1 MSRPLMWVGVAY
13 TLGVIWAAG
22 DQKLFYG
29 TAGIVLFVWITG
41 RIRQP
46 WKEKRLFW
54 LLPVFFVSGFV
65 IFDHA
70 MTDVKDA
77 SMENQFIHTRGM
89 ICQSEAKEK
98 TLAVTLLDADI
109 NGRKK
114 KLLLYMEKD
123 APVAV
128 GDDIEVRGILEKPE
142 RASNPGQFDGASY
155 YRSKGIAYIM
165 RPDGYTI
172 VGKGNSY
179 PALLDKI
186 KKFWCGRYQSFL
198 NEEDAGVVRA
208 VLTGDKAE
216 MDEKTEQLYIQAGI
230 VHVLAISGLHIS
242 IIGMSVYTLLKRL
255 GVGLKGSACLSGF
268 IVLSYGVMTGFGPST
283 ERAVIMFL
291 VRMGAVY
298 LGCTYDF
305 LSALSFSAL
314 ILFVSRPLSILQTG
328 VWFSFAAVL
337 SIGVLW
343 PAIEKCIPW
352 QYAKTRNYKIE
363 HLKKSM
369 GVKTTIREWIER
381 MIRYIGPSAAVTI
394 GTLPLTAFCYG
405 AVPLVGFF
413 MNLLVLPLMNLFV
426 PMALGAGGVS
436 LLSISMAG
444 FCGGTLHFILQI
456 NRFLCEKML
465 IMPFSVWR
473 TGVPPSAWLLID
485 YGLMIGFALMAL
497 PEHKWFKHTDIGK
510 ILIKKSW
517 LLMLA
522 GLFILIPI
530 RKMYPMVAF
539 IDVGQGDGIF
549 MRTANGT
556 TWLID
561 GGSSDVQN
569 VGKYRIIPF
578 MNYYGEK
585 SIDYACVS
593 HGDQDHI
600 SGVRELLLE
609 KKIRHLVLTAV
620 SETDETVRELADLA
634 VSNGAQVIYI
644 NEDTRWE
651 SGGWQFWCLYP
662 GREAK
667 EKSENDQSMVLRVN
681 AFGTTFLFTGDISS
695 EVENVLDKDGISDV
709 DVLKTAHHGSGY
721 SSSEE
726 FLKASKAKM
735 AVISCGR
742 KNRYGHP
749 APETLER
756 MQKADMQVY
765 ITMKTGAVIMPCK
778 KGKFLLQTWLK

>member
-1 MSRPLMWVGVAY
+1 M
-13 TLGVIWAAG
+13 
-22 DQKLFYG
+22 
-29 TAGIVLFVWITG
+29 
-41 RIRQP
+41 
-46 WKEKRLFW
+46 
-54 LLPVFFVSGFV
+54 
-65 IFDHA
+65 
-70 MTDVKDA
+70 
-77 SMENQFIHTRGM
+77 
-89 ICQSEAKEK
+89 
-98 TLAVTLLDADI
+98 
-109 NGRKK
+109 
-114 KLLLYMEKD
+114 
-123 APVAV
+123 
-128 GDDIEVRGILEKPE
+128 
-142 RASNPGQFDGASY
+142 
-155 YRSKGIAYIM
+155 
-165 RPDGYTI
+165 
-172 VGKGNSY
+172 
-179 PALLDKI
+179 
-186 KKFWCGRYQSFL
+186 
-198 NEEDAGVVRA
+198 
-208 VLTGDKAE
+208 
-216 MDEKTEQLYIQAGI
+216 
-230 VHVLAISGLHIS
+230 
-242 IIGMSVYTLLKRL
+242 
-255 GVGLKGSACLSGF
+255 KGSACLSGF

-413 MNLLVLPLMNLFV
+413 LNLLVLPLMNLFV
-426 PMALGAGGVS
+426 PMALGAGSVS

-485 YGLMIGFALMAL
+485 YGLMIGFALLVL

-609 KKIRHLVLTAV
+609 KKIRHLVLTVV

-644 NEDTRWE
+644 DEDTRWE

-681 AFGTTFLFTGDISS
+681 ASGTTFLFIGDISS
-695 EVENVLDKDGISDV
+695 EVENVLNKDGISDV

>member
-1 MSRPLMWVGVAY
+1 MDRKNDTLYRPIRSSDDRNTSV
-13 TLGVIWAAG
+13 
-22 DQKLFYG
+22 D
-29 TAGIVLFVWITG
+29 GILL
-41 RIRQP
+41 RRSP
-46 WKEKRLFW
+46 ASRLF
-54 LLPVFFVSGFV
+54 
-65 IFDHA
+65 
-70 MTDVKDA
+70 
-77 SMENQFIHTRGM
+77 
-89 ICQSEAKEK
+89 SE
-98 TLAVTLLDADI
+98 
-109 NGRKK
+109 
-114 KLLLYMEKD
+114 
-123 APVAV
+123 
-128 GDDIEVRGILEKPE
+128 
-142 RASNPGQFDGASY
+142 
-155 YRSKGIAYIM
+155 
-165 RPDGYTI
+165 
-172 VGKGNSY
+172 
-179 PALLDKI
+179 
-186 KKFWCGRYQSFL
+186 
-198 NEEDAGVVRA
+198 
-208 VLTGDKAE
+208 
-216 MDEKTEQLYIQAGI
+216 
-230 VHVLAISGLHIS
+230 
-242 IIGMSVYTLLKRL
+242 
-255 GVGLKGSACLSGF
+255 SAC
-268 IVLSYGVMTGFGPST
+268 I
-283 ERAVIMFL
+283 
-291 VRMGAVY
+291 
-298 LGCTYDF
+298 
-305 LSALSFSAL
+305 
-314 ILFVSRPLSILQTG
+314 
-328 VWFSFAAVL
+328 AADESV
-337 SIGVLW
+337 
-343 PAIEKCIPW
+343 
-352 QYAKTRNYKIE
+352 
-363 HLKKSM
+363 
-369 GVKTTIREWIER
+369 
-381 MIRYIGPSAAVTI
+381 
-394 GTLPLTAFCYG
+394 
-405 AVPLVGFF
+405 
-413 MNLLVLPLMNLFV
+413 V

-485 YGLMIGFALMAL
+485 YGLMIGFALLAL

-620 SETDETVRELADLA
+620 SETDETVRKLADLA

-681 AFGTTFLFTGDISS
+681 ASGTIFLFTGDISS
-695 EVENVLDKDGISDV
+695 EVENVLNKDGISDV

-756 MQKADMQVY
+756 MQKANIQVY